1 MTNLLTGVRRNLS
14 VVLICISVT
23 ASEAK
28 QVFVCANGHLCPILC
43 VLDIP
48 LISPFI
54 DKVSGPQSS

>member
-14 VVLICISVT
+14 VVLICISVI

-28 QVFVCANGHLCPILC
+28 QVFVCVNRHLCPILC